1 MIKNEAHISLEFDK
15 VLKLI
20 SGFSKSSAGR
30 AAVLH
35 IVPIESKVEILKRV
49 GLVQEI
55 GELSLAKTPLP
66 LTHFED
72 ISSPLDKV
80 RPQNAIIDAQ
90 DFLDIK
96 TVLTVISDIASVEF
110 EIGDC
115 PHLREL
121 TIRLT
126 GFPEL
131 LDRLRWTF
139 DGEGKVVDDASVELY
154 EIRKRL
160 KSLNARIG
168 NRLKEMVREENVA
181 KFLQDDFIT
190 KRGERWVIPVRMDAK
205 GEVAG
210 VVHDVS
216 SSGETA
222 FMEPLEIIG
231 LSNELGNL
239 AADEKAEVIRILREI
254 CDEIRQDRDELLKQY
269 EVLIHLDLLNSI
281 ATYADKLQM
290 SPANINE
297 SSALKL
303 RDAKHPL
310 LISMEKSGTIKKVVP
325 LNLALEGEDCVMVIT
340 GPNAGGKTITM
351 KTVGLLILM
360 AMSGIPIPAHPES
373 TLPFTTNLLVDIGDE
388 QSIESSL
395 STFSAHIARISKIL
409 EESSRGAVVL
419 LDEIGTGTEPA
430 QGAAIACAILN
441 ELSSRGATVLA
452 TTHLTDIIGFVYK
465 TPGMMNA
472 SMEFDETSHEPLY
485 KLKEGEPGQSH
496 AIETAIRFGLPKE
509 VTDFAG
515 KLLGGMSAEF
525 HELLKSLKEK
535 GASYD
540 ALKVELEKERRELG
554 KKEEVI
560 REKLEEAES
569 KKRLAYEEGL
579 KEAHDF
585 LINAKREA
593 RTILEETKGRPRV
606 AIAKLEEKRQDIAEK
621 LKQFEDRKPL
631 EIANISVGDRLYIRT
646 IGSDGSVKAID
657 KKKKRIEVESGGIS
671 FKVPLSNLDPARGT
685 SKKKSS
691 AASERF
697 EAEEVLSS
705 IKIIGL
711 RAEEALAKVETYLD
725 SAAMSGRDEV
735 RIIHGVGT
743 GALIKAVRNYL
754 KTHPHVKDFRQGE
767 LSEGGDG
774 VTVVKMK

>member
-1 MIKNEAHISLEFDK
+1 PLE
-15 VLKLI
+15 
-20 SGFSKSSAGR
+20 
-30 AAVLH
+30 
-35 IVPIESKVEILKRV
+35 
-49 GLVQEI
+49 
-55 GELSLAKTPLP
+55 
-66 LTHFED
+66 
-72 ISSPLDKV
+72 KV
-80 RPQNAIIDAQ
+80 RPENALIDAQ

-96 TVLTVISDIASVEF
+96 TVLAVISDISSVDF
-110 EIGDC
+110 EAAHC
-115 PHLREL
+115 PQLKEL
-121 TIRLT
+121 TARLI

-131 LDRLRWTF
+131 LDRLGWTF
-139 DGEGKVVDDASVELY
+139 DSEGKVVDDASVELY

-269 EVLIHLDLLNSI
+269 KILIHLDLLNSI
-281 ATYADKLQM
+281 ATYAEKLQM

-297 SSALKL
+297 SSAVKL
-303 RDAKHPL
+303 REAKHPL

-325 LNLALEGEDCVMVIT
+325 LSLTLEGEDRVMVIT

-351 KTVGLLILM
+351 KTVGLLIVM

-409 EESSRGAVVL
+409 EESSKGAVIL

-441 ELSSRGATVLA
+441 ELSNRGSLVLA

-472 SMEFDETSHEPLY
+472 SMAFDDTSHEPLY
-485 KLKEGEPGQSH
+485 RLKEGEPGQSH
-496 AIETAIRFGLPKE
+496 AIETAIRFGLPRE

-535 GASYD
+535 GANYD
-540 ALKVELEKERRELG
+540 ALKAELEKERASLQE
-554 KKEEVI
+554 KSEKI
-560 REKLEEAES
+560 KEKLKGAED
-569 KKRLAYEEGL
+569 KKRSAYEEGL
-579 KEAHDF
+579 KEALTF
-585 LINAKREA
+585 LTNAKREA
-593 RTILEETKGRPRV
+593 RAILEETKKSPRM
-606 AIAKLEEKRQDIAEK
+606 AIAKLEEKR
-621 LKQFEDRKPL
+621 
-631 EIANISVGDRLYIRT
+631 
-646 IGSDGSVKAID
+646 
-657 KKKKRIEVESGGIS
+657 
-671 FKVPLSNLDPARGT
+671 
-685 SKKKSS
+685 
-691 AASERF
+691 
-697 EAEEVLSS
+697 
-705 IKIIGL
+705 
-711 RAEEALAKVETYLD
+711 
-725 SAAMSGRDEV
+725 
-735 RIIHGVGT
+735 
-743 GALIKAVRNYL
+743 
-754 KTHPHVKDFRQGE
+754 
-767 LSEGGDG
+767 
-774 VTVVKMK
+774 